1 MASKN
6 LKNNKST
13 KGKQKLSTTQ
23 IVFYVFCLLLVLSM
37 VLSLF
42 AKI

>member
-1 MASKN
+1 MASKI
-6 LKNNKST
+6 LKNTKST

-23 IVFYVFCLLLVLSM
+23 IVFYVFCIILVISM

-42 AKI
+42 INV